1 MAHYLK
7 RTDGRNVAG
16 EGRTITGVSVRRDI
30 PDTVVFIAEEQRP
43 GDEIIT
49 QTVYEE
55 TLASNNAWIVAN
67 RKPSPP
73 DLEPE
78 FSQEELIRLRALLN
92 Q

>member
-16 EGRTITGVSVRRDI
+16 EGRTIMGVSVRRDI

-49 QTVYEE
+49 QAVYEE
-55 TLASNNAWIVAN
+55 TLASNNVWIDAN
-67 RKPSPP
+67 RQPPPP
-73 DLEPE
+73 DPEPE
-78 FSQEELIRLRALLN
+78 FSQEELTRLRALLN